1 MSFFGVRE
9 PPSRAEADDAASV
22 AAVAAA
28 AEAAQRRF
36 DDTLRRGGELEILRQ
51 EMSMRA
57 DAARSRLHER
67 RRAEGQAVLTQL
79 RGLECQGAGTV
90 AVTAVDAEED
100 VVSEIDVVAAPVKSY
115 AVRHGRVLLPP
126 ARTAGGSGGSSS
138 GASTYS
144 SPSRGTFL
152 QSKTGGGAAGA
163 SPSRRMVTD
172 ASTLRRVK
180 FLQFYDDH
188 RPAYYG
194 TRRRKGAGKQGGK
207 GGRKSKGRNPV
218 NSVGTLSGVDYEVD
232 SEEEWEEGAEEGESL
247 SGSEGEDEGAD
258 GRELDYGDGW
268 LCEDDQIEYKDGKMQ
283 DELNAE
289 GGKRKR
295 IKAGGPR
302 AAAKVIVG
310 PLRLLTDG
318 ALCMANGLDVDVAAV
333 EAAAMAEQAEWEAK
347 VAEREAKAAAAAE
360 AVANGGTAAET
371 ASGETKEIEA
381 PVVEEAS
388 FGGGNIGASL
398 MHTINGSDKSTSSSS
413 KSSSS
418 SSSSSSSFSSSSS
431 SSSSSASSA
440 YASSASSS
448 SSSSSSLPKRA
459 RTGEAGGE
467 DSSTP
472 VKNIPM
478 LRGVDG
484 LAGAAR
490 LFQQYAAVS
499 LVGDGQAPLQ
509 VLHRAE
515 MHDDATFAQRMM
527 ESRGTKRAAPGG
539 DDKRGVGAAKKVV
552 PPELLKELAL
562 LLDGAESRKKVEEAF
577 LATHGEVVSKVQ
589 VQKKVTAMGVR
600 ERRGTL
606 EIDAVELQKVKWFV
620 NSAMREE
627 LGLDA
632 PPSLLPSVAEVKA
645 AKAAART
652 KKTVKAGFSLLSW
665 LRKPRF

>member
-1 MSFFGVRE
+1 MTTPSPTVANSGGAKSGAKAIKATKGKMNILSFF
-9 PPSRAEADDAASV
+9 SRASTSSNAGAEGAVPTTEKADKAEKAAR
-22 AAVAAA
+22 AAAA
-28 AEAAQRRF
+28 AEVQSRLAATAQRQSRIE
-36 DDTLRRGGELEILRQ
+36 TLFRGDIAATAKGDMGSLRQ
-51 EMSMRA
+51 ELSDRA
-57 DAARSRLHER
+57 GAARSRVRKR
-67 RRAEGQAVLTQL
+67 RRAEGDAVLRQL
-79 RGLECQGAGTV
+79 RRLGCQGVGKV

-100 VVSEIDVVAAPVKSY
+100 VVSEIEVVAAPVKSY

-126 ARTAGGSGGSSS
+126 AGTAGGSGGSSS
-138 GASTYS
+138 GASTNS

-163 SPSRRMVTD
+163 SPSHRMVTD

-194 TRRRKGAGKQGGK
+194 TRRRKGAGKKGKK
-207 GGRKSKGRNPV
+207 GGGKSKGRNPV

-333 EAAAMAEQAEWEAK
+333 EAAAKAEQAEGEAK
-347 VAEREAKAAAAAE
+347 AAEREAKAAAAAE
-360 AVANGGTAAET
+360 AAANGGTAAEK
-371 ASGETKEIEA
+371 ASGEIKEIEA

-388 FGGGNIGASL
+388 FG
-398 MHTINGSDKSTSSSS
+398 
-413 KSSSS
+413 
-418 SSSSSSSFSSSSS
+418 
-431 SSSSSASSA
+431 
-440 YASSASSS
+440 SASSS
-448 SSSSSSLPKRA
+448 SPSSSSSPKRA

-472 VKNIPM
+472 VKNIPV

-484 LAGAAR
+484 LAGAAC

-499 LVGDGQAPLQ
+499 LLGDGQAPLCGEGRRRHG
-509 VLHRAE
+509 LFHYFK
-515 MHDDATFAQRMM
+515 TNKISN
-527 ESRGTKRAAPGG
+527 SR
-539 DDKRGVGAAKKVV
+539 
-552 PPELLKELAL
+552 
-562 LLDGAESRKKVEEAF
+562 
-577 LATHGEVVSKVQ
+577 
-589 VQKKVTAMGVR
+589 
-600 ERRGTL
+600 
-606 EIDAVELQKVKWFV
+606 W
-620 NSAMREE
+620 
-627 LGLDA
+627 
-632 PPSLLPSVAEVKA
+632 
-645 AKAAART
+645 
-652 KKTVKAGFSLLSW
+652 
-665 LRKPRF
+665 